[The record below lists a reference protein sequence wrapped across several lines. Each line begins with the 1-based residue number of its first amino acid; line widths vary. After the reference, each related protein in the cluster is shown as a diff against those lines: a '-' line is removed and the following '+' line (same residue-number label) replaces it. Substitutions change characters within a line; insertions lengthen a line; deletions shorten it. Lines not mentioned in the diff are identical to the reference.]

1 LNSYLN
7 SMKPNALLIALTGLF
22 SITFSYSQDF
32 YKQQRAGW
40 LKVAEAT
47 KPALVKRII
56 TPVTLVKLVKDE
68 TAFQGWRTETAG
80 PVDSLYR
87 SSFKKNS
94 GVVVDF
100 GAHQTGYFTF
110 SIKALNSVSDAP
122 LRFKL
127 TFGEVPSELA
137 TPFDPYTGTLSRAWL
152 QDEIITVSEL
162 PATVTLARR
171 VSFRYLKIELLGSS
185 RYFDFAV
192 TGMQFSAETSVK
204 TTPVSLAPGT
214 DQMISK
220 IDATG
225 LATLKECMQTVYE
238 DGPKRDRRLWIGD
251 LYLESLANTY
261 SFKNHDL
268 TKRCLYLLAAL
279 ARQDGYLNSNV
290 FETPEPHPQLG
301 SPFLFDYSLLY
312 NVTLKEYLSATG
324 DKKTAL
330 DLWPVVKKQLDNPKK
345 YLLDNGLFDN
355 EAAVKN
361 RWWLFVDWNDQLD
374 RQASIQGIIIFAL
387 KNTWEL
393 AKTLGKENEVSELP
407 ALIEKMSNGARKHLY
422 DAGSGMFTSGP
433 RRQLSYAS
441 QAWMVLSGVASEE
454 EARTALRTVASI
466 GNAVKPG
473 APYLFHYYV
482 EALIGCGLKAEA
494 KQALLGYWGGMVKK
508 DADTFWEVYDPSNEY
523 LSPYNFFPVNSYCH
537 AWSCTPVYFVRKYP
551 SIFQN

>member
-1 LNSYLN
+1 
-7 SMKPNALLIALTGLF
+7 MKSKSLLISLIGLF
-22 SITFSYSQDF
+22 FITSVWGQDF
-32 YKQQRAGW
+32 YKQQRARW
-40 LKVAEAT
+40 LKLAEAA
-47 KPALVKRII
+47 KPVLVKKIN
-56 TPVTLVKLVKDE
+56 TPVALVKLVKDE
-68 TAFQGWRTETAG
+68 AAFQGWRAEPAG
-80 PVDSLYR
+80 PVDSLYT

-94 GVVVDF
+94 GVVIDF
-100 GAHQTGYFTF
+100 GVHQTGYFTF
-110 SIKALNSVSDAP
+110 NIKALNSVSDAP

-127 TFGEVPSELA
+127 IFGEVPSELA

-162 PATVTLARR
+162 PATITLTRR

-192 TGMQFSAETSVK
+192 TGMHCSAETSVK
-204 TTPVSLAPGT
+204 TIPAPLAAGT
-214 DQMISK
+214 DPMISK
-220 IDATG
+220 IDAVG

-301 SPFLFDYSLLY
+301 APFLFDYSLLY
-312 NVTLKEYLSATG
+312 NVTVKEYLSATG
-324 DKKTAL
+324 DRNTAL
-330 DLWPVVKKQLDNPKK
+330 DLWPLVKKQLDNPKK

-355 EAAVKN
+355 ETAAKN

-374 RQASIQGIIIFAL
+374 RQTPIQGIIIYAL

-393 AKTLGKENEVSELP
+393 AKILGKENEVDELP
-407 ALIEKMSNGARKHLY
+407 ALIEKMTGAARKHLY
-422 DAGSGMFTSGP
+422 DAGSGMFISGS

-441 QAWMVLSGVASEE
+441 QAWMVLSGVASGE
-454 EARTALRTVASI
+454 EARTALRSVVST

-482 EALIGCGLKAEA
+482 EALIQCGLHTEA
-494 KQALLGYWGGMVKK
+494 KKALLDYWGGMVKK
-508 DADTFWEVYDPSNEY
+508 GADTFWEVYDPSNEY

>member
-1 LNSYLN
+1 
-7 SMKPNALLIALTGLF
+7 MKPNPKLFIALAGLF
-22 SITFSYSQDF
+22 LAISVFSQDF

-40 LKVAEAT
+40 LKIAEET
-47 KPALVKRII
+47 KPVLVKKNNA
-56 TPVTLVKLVKDE
+56 PVQLVKLVKDE
-68 TAFQGWRTETAG
+68 TAFQGWRADAAG
-80 PVDSLYR
+80 AVDSLYR
-87 SSFKKNS
+87 TSFKKQS
-94 GVVVDF
+94 GVVIDF
-100 GAHQTGYFTF
+100 GEHQTGYFTF

-122 LRFKL
+122 LRFRL
-127 TFGEVPSELA
+127 TFGEVPAELA

-152 QDEIITVSEL
+152 QDEVITVAEL
-162 PATVTLARR
+162 PATLTLARR

-185 RYFDFAV
+185 RYFDFAI
-192 TGMQFSAETSVK
+192 TGMHCSAETSVK
-204 TTPVSLAPGT
+204 TVPASLAANT
-214 DQMISK
+214 DHMIRK
-220 IDATG
+220 IDAVG

-279 ARQDGYLNSNV
+279 AREDGYLNSNV
-290 FETPEPHPQLG
+290 FETPVPHPQLG
-301 SPFLFDYSLLY
+301 APFLFDYSLLY
-312 NVTLKEYLSATG
+312 NVTLKEYLAATG

-355 EAAVKN
+355 ETAAKN

-374 RQASIQGIIIFAL
+374 RQASIQGIIIYAL
-387 KNTWEL
+387 KQTWEL
-393 AKTLGKENEVSELP
+393 AKTLGKENEVNELP
-407 ALIEKMSNGARKHLY
+407 ALIEKMTTASRTYLY
-422 DAGSGMFTSGP
+422 DAPSGTFISGP
-433 RRQLSYAS
+433 RRQVSYAS

-454 EARTALRTVASI
+454 ESRTALRSVASAA
-466 GNAVKPG
+466 NVVKPG

-482 EALIGCGLKAEA
+482 EALIHCGLKTEA
-494 KQALLGYWGGMVKK
+494 KQAVLNYWGGMVTKG
-508 DADTFWEVYDPSNEY
+508 ADTFWEVYDPSNEY